1 MPAKTKRASLSPEEA
16 RDLTLFIL
24 SQPDEFTADDI
35 HQSYPFLTRNQI
47 VNKVSR
53 MYGEGLL
60 DVVGRNPNN
69 KMNQFLYISQSRPRE
84 DPEILI
90 APRGCSPMHALLLL
104 LCYVDPDFETLTL
117 RRTCSPYEM
126 SYDSYQA
133 CEEAARQMRRAFQ
146 PPALILMHACRRQV
160 PSQPRFNLQG
170 IPTPDDPRGSG
181 VF

>member
-1 MPAKTKRASLSPEEA
+1 MPAKTKRAIGLSPEEA

-90 APRGCSPMHALLLL
+90 ARLMQGRRYEDFIPKRLLANARTSSAVVLRGPG
-104 LCYVDPDFETLTL
+104 L
-117 RRTCSPYEM
+117 RNPNPSTYL
-126 SYDSYQA
+126 
-133 CEEAARQMRRAFQ
+133 Q
-146 PPALILMHACRRQV
+146 PIRDVL
-160 PSQPRFNLQG
+160 
-170 IPTPDDPRGSG
+170 
-181 VF
+181 